1 MKKETQDIAINTS
14 SGAEKVEKIEQE
26 KRKTSEKT
34 PVKKV
39 QKQVTV
45 QKKTQSAKGDAA
57 LGDSKPLPKRVN
69 AKTANTRS
77 TDGKAEAESAA
88 AKARV
93 EAAIRKKAEKEKRKE
108 ARAKRLAAKRAAREK
123 LVAER
128 KAKIAKQNAEWQAL
142 IEKRAAERKEKAA
155 KRAAERKALAEKRA
169 AQKKTKR
176 QKPQKRQ
183 AERKNHGERR
193 ERREKGYGGW
203 IAAVVTL
210 GVTTL
215 ALATTATVGSIE
227 MSRANQ
233 AMTEGYRSTMYELT
247 GVLENVEN
255 DLDRVRISA
264 STSQQS
270 RLLTDLLVQA
280 RLAEMDIERLPICA
294 EADRNMTSF
303 VNRTAA
309 VCEGMLAKLRGGEQL
324 NAQDREI
331 LESLYQTNRA
341 VRETLNRCV
350 GEMKNEDLMDF
361 FKKGKGAIADSMT
374 EIEQMTLEENR
385 LSVGKMEQLREGK
398 TELSTK
404 GKEMPERME
413 SARAEELCAQYFK
426 GYKVQEFQC
435 VGETVARGYAAYN
448 IQGYDDKGSL
458 LFAEIDQIS
467 GKLIRFDY
475 YEECAGDTFDLPNA
489 ERIAGEFLDGLGYEN
504 LEVVRAR
511 QNGSTV
517 DFTFVY
523 ESDGVVYYPDE
534 IRVKVCR
541 TRGVVSGMDASK
553 YLKHHRERGDLEVE
567 FTLAQAYDKLYKD
580 LNVESARLTVVK
592 TMRGEK
598 TAYELLCS
606 YGEDQYLIYLD
617 AVSGEEISILNVNTI
632 R

>member
-26 KRKTSEKT
+26 KRKTSKKT

-57 LGDSKPLPKRVN
+57 LGDSKPLSKTVN
-69 AKTANTRS
+69 AKTANARS

-108 ARAKRLAAKRAAREK
+108 ARAKRLAEKRAAREK
-123 LVAER
+123 WMAQRKEKAEKRAMQR
-128 KAKIAKQNAEWQAL
+128 KELA
-142 IEKRAAERKEKAA
+142 EKRAAQ
-155 KRAAERKALAEKRA
+155 RKALAEKRA
-169 AQKKTKR
+169 ANKKSKHQKS
-176 QKPQKRQ
+176 QKRQ

-264 STSQQS
+264 STAQQS

-309 VCEGMLAKLRGGEQL
+309 ICEGMLAKLRGGEQL
-324 NAQDREI
+324 DARDREI
-331 LESLYQTNRA
+331 LENLYQTNRA

-361 FKKGKGAIADSMT
+361 FKKGKGAITDSMNQ
-374 EIEQMTLEENR
+374 IEQMTLEENR
-385 LSVGKMEQLREGK
+385 LAVGKMEKSREGQ

-404 GKEMPERME
+404 GKEVPERIE
-413 SARAEELCAQYFK
+413 SARAEELCGQYFK
-426 GYKVQEFQC
+426 GYNVQEYQC
-435 VGETVARGYAAYN
+435 VGETVAKGYAAYN
-448 IQGYDDKGSL
+448 VQGYDEKGGL
-458 LFAEIDQIS
+458 LFAEIDQVS

-489 ERIAGEFLDGLGYEN
+489 ERIADEFLTGLGYEN

-523 ESDGVVYYPDE
+523 EADGVVYYPDE

-553 YLKHHRERGDLEVE
+553 YLQNHRERGDLQVE

-580 LNVESARLTVVK
+580 LSVESARLTVVK

-606 YGEDQYLIYLD
+606 YGEEQYLVYLD
-617 AVSGEEISILNVNTI
+617 AANGEEISILNVNTI